1 MNDLLSSLCDLVMHP
16 LAATGPAVSLAILS
30 LVTGVIMLFIFRMVS
45 NQRGIRRAKG
55 RVVSQLL
62 VIRLFRDDPWMTLRG
77 LGGALWENLGYLK
90 HALLPIAVMIVPVGL
105 ILIHLDPWYARTPLA
120 AGAEAR
126 VAVAVTPGPDGQL
139 PTVRLLPS
147 PDGAYDV
154 MTPPVRIPSLGEID
168 WRVRVNR
175 AGEHEIRFEIG
186 GRPFTKKVVVGGD
199 FRRVTAVRS
208 GGSLLDA
215 LLYPGE
221 SRLELALGVTAAVV
235 DYPERTVSYF
245 GFGMAWWLAFFIL
258 TLVFAFMLKK
268 PMGVEA

>member
-77 LGGALWENLGYLK
+77 LGGALRENLGYLK

-120 AGAEAR
+120 
-126 VAVAVTPGPDGQL
+126 
-139 PTVRLLPS
+139 
-147 PDGAYDV
+147 
-154 MTPPVRIPSLGEID
+154 
-168 WRVRVNR
+168 
-175 AGEHEIRFEIG
+175 EIG
-186 GRPFTKKVVVGGD
+186 RASC
-199 FRRVTAVRS
+199 RERV
-208 GGSLLDA
+208 
-215 LLYPGE
+215 
-221 SRLELALGVTAAVV
+221 
-235 DYPERTVSYF
+235 
-245 GFGMAWWLAFFIL
+245 
-258 TLVFAFMLKK
+258 
-268 PMGVEA
+268 

>member
-1 MNDLLSSLCDLVMHP
+1 MNNLLSSLCDLVMRP
-16 LAATGPAVSLAILS
+16 LIATGPAVSLAILS
-30 LVTGVIMLFIFRMVS
+30 FVTGVLMLIIFRMVS

-62 VIRLFRDDPWMTLRG
+62 VIRLFKDDPWMTLRG
-77 LGGALWENLGYLK
+77 LGGALLENLGYLR
-90 HALLPIAVMIVPVGL
+90 HALLPIAVMILPVTL

-120 AGAEAR
+120 AGAETR
-126 VAVAVTPGPDGQL
+126 VAVEAKAGPDGRL
-139 PTVRLLPS
+139 PEVRLLPS

-154 MTPPVRIPSLGEID
+154 MTPPVRIPALSEVD
-168 WRVRVNR
+168 WRVRINR
-175 AGEHEIRFEIG
+175 EGTHELRFEVNG
-186 GRPFTKKVVVGGD
+186 KPFAKQIVAGGD
-199 FRRVTAVRS
+199 FLRVNAVRP
-208 GGSLLDA
+208 GGSMLDA

-221 SRLELALGVTAAVV
+221 SRLDSALGITAAVV
-235 DYPERTVSYF
+235 DYPDRSVSYF